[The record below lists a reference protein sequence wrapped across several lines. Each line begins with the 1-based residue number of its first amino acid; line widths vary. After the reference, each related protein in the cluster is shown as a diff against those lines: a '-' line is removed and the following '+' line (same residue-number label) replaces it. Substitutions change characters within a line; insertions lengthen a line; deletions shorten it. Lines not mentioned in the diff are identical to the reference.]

1 MEERDPLGGGWV
13 ALEGKSVSQSKK
25 KGHPWGVKVFT
36 IPLWT
41 RLSLSVANFWR
52 KWKLSLLVLWS
63 IVLCHKS
70 DTMWSG
76 RNAETCYGCV
86 RGRIYTK
93 LEVLSFEMARREIER
108 VIVIDYI
115 TKFSELYSQKYL
127 ARESAKNQTLLLQGK
142 GRVMLPNQM
151 SLQKNSKR
159 PSTPPSFSENYVAN
173 FLW

>member
-151 SLQKNSKR
+151 SLQKNSKL